1 MTTFALVGKK
11 LGHSFSKAWFGSK
24 FEREGLD
31 GFNYIN
37 IETDDIASL
46 PQTVREL
53 GIRGF
58 NVTFPYKQTILQILD
73 HIDPV
78 AEAVGAVNTVV
89 IDDFGKLNGY
99 NTDVIGF
106 RETLRP
112 LLKPYHT
119 RALVLG
125 TGGAALAV
133 AYVLDELFIDFDLAS
148 RSREKRNAI
157 HYDQLTQKDIRNAS
171 VIVNA
176 TPLGTFPDVDS
187 APAIPYSGIEKFHL
201 LYDLVYNPA
210 ETQFMREG
218 AKRGAQVLNGMG
230 MLVRQAEESWK
241 LWQAALKTDG
251 SSVR

>member
-1 MTTFALVGKK
+1 MITFALVGKK
-11 LGHSFSKAWFGSK
+11 LGHSFSKAWFSSK
-24 FEREGLD
+24 FEREGLH

-37 IETDDIASL
+37 IETDELSSL
-46 PQTVREL
+46 PQTIREQ

-58 NVTFPYKQTILQILD
+58 NITIPFKQTILPFLD
-73 HIDPV
+73 ELDPIST
-78 AEAVGAVNTVV
+78 AVGAVNTVV
-89 IDDFGKLNGY
+89 VDGEGKLKGF

-125 TGGAALAV
+125 TGGAARAV
-133 AYVLDELFIDFDLAS
+133 SYVLDNLFIDYDLAT
-148 RSREKRNAI
+148 RNQNRTDAI

-171 VIVNA
+171 VIVQT
-176 TPLGTFPDVDS
+176 TPLGTYPDVDS
-187 APAIPYSGIEKFHL
+187 SPSIPYSGIEKFHL

-218 AKRGAQVLNGMG
+218 SRRGAQVVNGMG

-251 SSVR
+251 TSVR

>member
-24 FEREGLD
+24 FERDGMD
-31 GFNYIN
+31 GFRYVN
-37 IETDDIASL
+37 IETDEITQL
-46 PQTVREL
+46 PQMVREL
-53 GIRGF
+53 NLCGF
-58 NVTFPYKQTILQILD
+58 NVTFPYKQSILQILD
-73 HIDPV
+73 RIDPV
-78 AEAVGAVNTVV
+78 AKTVGAVNTVV
-89 IDDFGKLNGY
+89 VDDAGKLTGY

-125 TGGAALAV
+125 TGGAARAV
-133 AYVLDELFIDFDLAS
+133 AYVLDELFIDFDMAS
-148 RSREKRNAI
+148 RSCEKANTI

-171 VIVNA
+171 VIVQA

-218 AKRGAQVLNGMG
+218 ARRGALVVNGMG

-241 LWQAALKTDG
+241 LWKEALEANGK
-251 SSVR
+251 SAR

>member
-1 MTTFALVGKK
+1 MSTFALVGKK
-11 LGHSFSKAWFGSK
+11 LGHSFSKAWFSSK
-24 FEREGLD
+24 FEREGLH

-37 IETDDIASL
+37 IETDELSSL
-46 PQTVREL
+46 PQTIREQ

-58 NVTFPYKQTILQILD
+58 NITIPFKQTILPFLD
-73 HIDPV
+73 ELDPIS
-78 AEAVGAVNTVV
+78 ATVGAVNTVV
-89 IDDFGKLNGY
+89 VDGEGKLKGF

-125 TGGAALAV
+125 TGGAARAV
-133 AYVLDELFIDFDLAS
+133 AYVLDNLFIDYDLAT
-148 RSREKRNAI
+148 RNQNRTDAI
-157 HYDQLTQKDIRNAS
+157 HYDRLTQKDIRNAS
-171 VIVNA
+171 VIVQT
-176 TPLGTFPDVDS
+176 TPLGTYPDVDS
-187 APAIPYSGIEKFHL
+187 APSIPYSGIEKFHL

-218 AKRGAQVLNGMG
+218 SRRGAQVVNGMG

-251 SSVR
+251 TSVR